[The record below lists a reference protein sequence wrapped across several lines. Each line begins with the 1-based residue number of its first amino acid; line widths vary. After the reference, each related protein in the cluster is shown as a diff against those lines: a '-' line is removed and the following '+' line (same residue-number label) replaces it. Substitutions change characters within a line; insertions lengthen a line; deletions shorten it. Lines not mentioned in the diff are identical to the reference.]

1 MRIGLPARTAGA
13 SWDDAPMT
21 LGIRAGT
28 SRKADG
34 ISDLLADGG
43 PIPVA
48 GVFNPLSALIA
59 EDVGFKAL
67 YFSGAAFSASLGVPD
82 IGLFTLDELASA
94 VRWVTRATS
103 LPLIVDADTGF
114 GEALNTYRTVRELEA
129 AGAAA
134 IQIEDQVMPKRCG
147 HLDGK
152 QVIDPYEFSNKIR
165 AATHARSTSL
175 IVARTDARAIY
186 GMDDSIERGRMY
198 LEAGADIVF
207 PEALE
212 SADDFRHYSKSVGGP
227 LVANMTEFG
236 KTPYLNVS
244 EFGALGYQ
252 LVIFPVT
259 SLRVAAKA
267 MRTALKDV
275 LQLGTQAGLLDTMQ
289 TRSELYQ
296 LIGYQDYEELDAQ
309 LSASPVR
316 SLLQAGSAQ

>member
-1 MRIGLPARTAGA
+1 
-13 SWDDAPMT
+13 MT
-21 LGIRAGT
+21 LGIRART
-28 SRKADG
+28 SPKADSL
-34 ISDLLADGG
+34 SDLLADGG

-82 IGLFTLDELASA
+82 IGLFTLDELATA
-94 VRWVTRATS
+94 VRSVTRATS

-114 GEALNTYRTVRELEA
+114 GEAINTYRTVRELEA

-134 IQIEDQVMPKRCG
+134 IQIEDQVIPKRCG

-152 QVIDPYEFSNKIR
+152 QVVCPDDFSSKIR
-165 AATHARSTSL
+165 AAAQARSSAL
-175 IVARTDARAIY
+175 IVARTDAKAIY
-186 GMDDSIERGRMY
+186 GMDDAIDRGRMY
-198 LEAGADIVF
+198 RESGADIVF

-212 SADDFRHYSKSVGGP
+212 SPEEFRHYSESVGGP

-236 KTPYLNVS
+236 KTPYLSVS

-267 MRTALKDV
+267 MRTAMKDV
-275 LQLGTQAGLLDTMQ
+275 LELGTQAGLLDTMQ

-316 SLLQAGSAQ
+316 SPLQAGSAQ

>member
-1 MRIGLPARTAGA
+1 
-13 SWDDAPMT
+13 MT

-34 ISDLLADGG
+34 LSDLLADGG

-82 IGLFTLDELASA
+82 IGLFTLDELATA
-94 VRWVTRATS
+94 VRSVTRATS

-114 GEALNTYRTVRELEA
+114 GEAINTYRTVRELEA

-134 IQIEDQVMPKRCG
+134 IQIEDQVIPKRCG

-152 QVIDPYEFSNKIR
+152 QVVCPDDFSSKIR
-165 AATHARSTSL
+165 AAAQARSSAL
-175 IVARTDARAIY
+175 IVARTDAKAIY
-186 GMDDSIERGRMY
+186 GMDDAIDRGRMY
-198 LEAGADIVF
+198 RESGADIVF

-212 SADDFRHYSKSVGGP
+212 SPEEFRHYSESVGGP

-236 KTPYLNVS
+236 KTPYLSVS

-267 MRTALKDV
+267 MRTAMKDV
-275 LQLGTQAGLLDTMQ
+275 LELGTQAGLLDTMQ

-316 SLLQAGSAQ
+316 SPLQAGSAQ

>member
-1 MRIGLPARTAGA
+1 MKAVGV
-13 SWDDAPMT
+13 SWADVPMT
-21 LGIRAGT
+21 WGIRSTT
-28 SRKADG
+28 SRQTD
-34 ISDLLADGG
+34 SLSNLLADGG
-43 PIPVA
+43 TVPVA

-59 EDVGFKAL
+59 EDVGFRAL
-67 YFSGAAFSASLGVPD
+67 YFSGAAFSASLGIPD

-94 VRWVTRATS
+94 VRWVARATS

-114 GEALNTYRTVRELEA
+114 GEAINTYRTVKELEA

-152 QVIDPYEFSNKIR
+152 QVIDPDEFSTKIR
-165 AATHARSTSL
+165 AAVHARVSSL
-175 IVARTDARAIY
+175 IVARTDSKAIY
-186 GMDDSIERGRMY
+186 GMEDAIDRGRAY
-198 LEAGADIVF
+198 REAGADIVF

-212 SADDFRHYSKSVGGP
+212 SPEEFRRYSESVGGP

-236 KTPYLNVS
+236 KTPYLSVS
-244 EFGALGYQ
+244 EFGELGYQ

-267 MRTALKDV
+267 MRTAMKGV
-275 LQLGTQAGLLDTMQ
+275 LELGTQSGLLDRMQ

-296 LIGYQDYEELDAQ
+296 LIGYNDYEGLDTR
-309 LSASPVR
+309 LSQSPVQ
-316 SLLQAGSAQ
+316 SH